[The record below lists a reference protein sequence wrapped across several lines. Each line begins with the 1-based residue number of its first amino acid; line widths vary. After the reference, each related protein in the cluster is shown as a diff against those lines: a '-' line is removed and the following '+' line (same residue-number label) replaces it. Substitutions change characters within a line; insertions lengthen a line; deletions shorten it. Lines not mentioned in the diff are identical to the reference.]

1 MRKKVQKDELY
12 GRHSEAIKELKNGHY
27 NGVLYSIERTGFD
40 EVCVLSF
47 PPCRRHRENL
57 KDSDIETL
65 K

>member
-1 MRKKVQKDELY
+1 MATTMGYYTPLN
-12 GRHSEAIKELKNGHY
+12 A
-27 NGVLYSIERTGFD
+27 GFD